1 MCAYMLSYVYSVL
14 RIKIGSI
21 FECIYGNH
29 PEVYCFPYLIIIIII
44 IGHNSASRTTDEAEV
59 DAHVHEA
66 LRMEDPDILL
76 DLRHTN
82 WK

>member
-1 MCAYMLSYVYSVL
+1 MCLHVIICIVL
-14 RIKIGSI
+14 CIKIGSI

-44 IGHNSASRTTDEAEV
+44 IGHNSASRTTDETEV

-66 LRMEDPDILL
+66 SLIQTQTFQVCDHDF
-76 DLRHTN
+76 T
-82 WK
+82 